1 MHRTLRCK
9 GIAFFYNEYVN
20 SNHVQGGM
28 IKPLFG
34 HSSSVPAIELY
45 GLYVAFKTFL
55 PTEGNDRFLMIKY
68 DNNCTF
74 YCDVCAFSSASS
86 FLRTK
91 LSNQTP
97 WLLVGPL
104 GLRWECI
111 SAHFYVNVKANI
123 ISSVC
128 AEIGLFSGP
137 IGRVSFHHWEKL
149 AYFNSTLKAALIQL
163 DSGCM
168 FIQICSDSGFPLPYC
183 LILVYFFVISVK
195 GSERRSVRLW

>member
-1 MHRTLRCK
+1 M
-9 GIAFFYNEYVN
+9 F
-20 SNHVQGGM
+20 
-28 IKPLFG
+28 
-34 HSSSVPAIELY
+34 
-45 GLYVAFKTFL
+45 
-55 PTEGNDRFLMIKY
+55 
-68 DNNCTF
+68 
-74 YCDVCAFSSASS
+74 FSSAS
-86 FLRTK
+86 FLRMK
-91 LSNQTP
+91 LSNQTL

-111 SAHFYVNVKANI
+111 SAHFFVNVKANI

-137 IGRVSFHHWEKL
+137 IGWVSFHHWEKL
-149 AYFNSTLKAALIQL
+149 TYFNSTLKAALIQL

-195 GSERRSVRLW
+195 GSERGSVRLWLMLVFPWWEKRWIDISNKTLFIMFWRRGVCHAAYGINNICYSTCILYISRFSN